1 MTSSTHPQDLLADY
15 VDRRLAPGERAVVD
29 AHLSTC
35 AACREEVELAKRAVA
50 ALASLEEVPVP
61 LGVTGRVLAEA
72 GRTFEHRRVAVWQRL
87 QWAAGAA
94 AAAALV
100 LVVALNVTGDGA
112 DPRAVGGGTGAAGDA
127 AQDRTTMLQTI
138 DVLERQDASYGDG
151 EVRAL
156 AVSAVERAE
165 DGEEAPGPLA
175 GAEANAAVE
184 FVPAAAGLRC
194 LESAEVPLT
203 DPRDTLVRL
212 IEARYEGTPAYF
224 AVFLESPGAD
234 QPADKAVVWVVA
246 RRDCRILTFA
256 SQGF

>member
-1 MTSSTHPQDLLADY
+1 MTSSTHPQDLFADY
-15 VDRRLAPGERAVVD
+15 VDGTLAAGERAVVD

-35 AACREEVELAKRAVA
+35 AACREEVELARRAVA

-61 LGVTGRVLAEA
+61 FGVTGRVLAEA
-72 GRTFEHRRVAVWQRL
+72 GRTFEHRRVAVWQRV

-94 AAAALV
+94 AAAAIV
-100 LVVALNVTGDGA
+100 LVVALNVTGNGGEA
-112 DPRAVGGGTGAAGDA
+112 PTAGGTGAAGEA
-127 AQDRTTMLQTI
+127 AQDRAAMVQTI

-156 AVSAVERAE
+156 AVSAAEQTE
-165 DGEEAPGPLA
+165 DGDDAPGTLA
-175 GAEANAAVE
+175 GAEMNARVE